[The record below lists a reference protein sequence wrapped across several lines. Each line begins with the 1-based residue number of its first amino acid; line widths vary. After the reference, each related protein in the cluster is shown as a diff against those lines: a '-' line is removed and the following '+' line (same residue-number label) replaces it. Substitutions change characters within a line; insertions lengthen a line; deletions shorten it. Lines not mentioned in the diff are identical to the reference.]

1 MNVKTET
8 KENVAII
15 NVSGKIVVG
24 EELDKLRNTVLEVLN
39 SGKKNIILNLADVP
53 YVDSTGLGEII
64 RSYISVKKNGGSLRL
79 LKISEKIKDLLIIS
93 KLITTFQ
100 KDIYDNLDEAVASF
114 N

>member
-1 MNVKTET
+1 MNIK
-8 KENVAII
+8 KESKGDVTII

-24 EELDKLRNTVLEVLN
+24 EELDKLRNSVLEVLD
-39 SGKKNIILNLADVP
+39 SGKKNIILNLAEVP

-64 RSYISVKKNGGSLRL
+64 RSYISVSKKNGSLKL
-79 LKISEKIKDLLIIS
+79 LKISEKIRDLLVIS

-100 KDIYDNLDEAVASF
+100 KDIFDNLDEAVASF